1 PILFPR
7 DVLRTAPLSN
17 LRKQFFLSAPGYYRP
32 PATTRLPFFA
42 RRGAARSVVPIA
54 PAQYPRSR
62 YQPLLPSVKALR
74 LFPVGKVPY
83 FITELAP
90 LLYHSKER
98 LVFHLNHLPVIR
110 IHFFRC

>member
-1 PILFPR
+1 MYRKRPILFPR

-74 LFPVGKVPY
+74 LSPAEKAPY
-83 FITELAP
+83 YYPPRVYILD
-90 LLYHSKER
+90 
-98 LVFHLNHLPVIR
+98 HLPR
-110 IHFFRC
+110 AAALPQ